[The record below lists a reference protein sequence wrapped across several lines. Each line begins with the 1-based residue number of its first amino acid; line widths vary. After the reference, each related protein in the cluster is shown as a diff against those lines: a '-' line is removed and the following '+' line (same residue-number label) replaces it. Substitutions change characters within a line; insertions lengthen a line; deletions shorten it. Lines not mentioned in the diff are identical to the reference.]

1 MILMLV
7 VHLCLCLG
15 LCLCLSLG
23 LSLGL
28 GLCLGLGLGL
38 GLGLCLGLSLRS
50 DSVLETLLL
59 FRLETLEEIF
69 TDRVETLHQAL
80 CIGPPFAV
88 LL

>member
-7 VHLCLCLG
+7 VHL
-15 LCLCLSLG
+15 
-23 LSLGL
+23 
-28 GLCLGLGLGL
+28 GLCLGLGLS
-38 GLGLCLGLSLRS
+38 LGLCLSLSLRLSLRLGLSLRS
-50 DSVLETLLL
+50 DSILETLLL

-80 CIGPPFAV
+80 CIGPPLAV